1 MGFLAPDTPAATPA
15 PPPPPPPPP
24 AAHPATAASGA
35 VQSSADQQR
44 RRAQAAAGQGFSDTL
59 KTSPTGTAAPSTAK
73 ATLLGDTEK

>member
-1 MGFLAPDTPAATPA
+1 MGFLSSDPAPAPT

-24 AAHPATAASGA
+24 AAHPPTLASGA

-44 RRAQAAAGQGFSDTL
+44 RRAQAAAGQGMSDTL
-59 KTSPTGTAAPSTAK
+59 KTSPTGVSAPSTAK